1 MNVSFTNID
10 EVNALLEINVTKEDY
25 QEKLDN
31 ALKTFRKKASVPG
44 FRPGHVPMGM
54 INKMYGKSILADEI
68 NKMVGES
75 VYKYIQDNKLNV
87 LGEPLPNEE
96 KQQEIDFDKDENFNF
111 FFDIALAPEV
121 KLNLTK
127 KDKITYY
134 NIDVDQELVDKQID
148 SYKANYGKYEKIDE
162 DAKETDLIRGVI
174 SELDEQGNIKE
185 GGIKVEDGV
194 IMSSY
199 IKDKEEQEKFVG
211 AKPGA
216 VIKFNPGKAYQGNE
230 AELSSLLHIQKDEL
244 TSLPAEFSFEVKEI
258 TRYKEAELN
267 QELFDKVFG
276 KDTVKTAEEFTNKV
290 KEAIQEQFAPDSD
303 YKFLVDA
310 KELLFKKAGDVKFPT
325 TLLKRWMLATDKS
338 KDAKELDE
346 SFPRIEEDLKFH
358 LIKEQIAKDNDI
370 KIEQDDMKSVAIQ
383 AAQAQFAQYGMM
395 GLPAEMVENY
405 ANDMLKNEENARNLF
420 DRAMEKK
427 ITDALKDKLSVE
439 EKTVSLDD
447 FRAFFETPEE
457 KEEKK
462 GKKKASKKEE
472 KADNDAE

>member
-1 MNVSFTNID
+1 MNISLTNVD
-10 EVNALLEINVTKEDY
+10 KVNALIEVNVKKEDY
-25 QEKLDN
+25 QGKLEN
-31 ALKTFRKKASVPG
+31 ALKTFRKKATLPG

-54 INKMYGKSILADEI
+54 IKKMYGQSILADEI
-68 NKMVGES
+68 NKMVGEA

-96 KQQEIDFDKDENFNF
+96 KQEDIDFEKDEDLNF
-111 FFDIALAPEV
+111 FFDLALAPEIS
-121 KLNLTK
+121 LSLSK

-148 SYKANYGKYEKIDE
+148 SYKANYGKYEKVDE
-162 DAKETDLIRGVI
+162 KAKETDLLRGVI
-174 SELDEQGNIKE
+174 SELDEKGNAVE

-194 IMSSY
+194 IMASY
-199 IKDKEEQEKFVG
+199 IKDKEEQKKFTG

-216 VIKFNPGKAYQGNE
+216 VITFNPGKAYEGNE
-230 AELSSLLHIQKDEL
+230 AELSSLLHIKKEEL
-244 TSLPAEFSFEVKEI
+244 TSIPAEFSFEVKEV
-258 TRYKEAELN
+258 TRYQEAELN

-276 KDTVKTAEEFTNKV
+276 KDNVKTEEEFKNKV

-310 KELLFKKAGDVKFPT
+310 KELLFKKAGDVEFPT
-325 TLLKRWMLATDKS
+325 QFLKRWMLVSDKN
-338 KDAKELDE
+338 KDAKELDA
-346 SFPRIEEDLKFH
+346 SFPNIEEDLKFH

-370 KIEQDDMKSVAIQ
+370 KLGQEDMKAVAMQ

-395 GLPAEMVENY
+395 GLPAEMIENY

-427 ITDALKDKLSVE
+427 ITEVLKEKLGVD
-439 EKTVSLDD
+439 EKTVSLDE
-447 FRAFFETPEE
+447 FRGFFEQN
-457 KEEKK
+457 EEKK
-462 GKKKASKKEE
+462 ETKKKKTTSKKEKSE
-472 KADNDAE
+472 SEDQE